1 MQNILRLVYSLK
13 LKSIILF
20 LTRGLVFIFFSNGH
34 IHNVV
39 STLSNVMKI
48 YVVVDVFL
56 TLPNVVQINLE
67 IDNVDSNDVFQRCE
81 FQRLSTQ
88 RCFNVGLTL
97 CDVATSYQ
105 PKHNVET
112 TLKCLLG
119 IKRLTRNCMFF

>member
-48 YVVVDVFL
+48 YVVVDVFW

>member
-48 YVVVDVFL
+48 YVVVDVFW

-67 IDNVDSNDVFQRCE
+67 IDNVASNDVFQRCE